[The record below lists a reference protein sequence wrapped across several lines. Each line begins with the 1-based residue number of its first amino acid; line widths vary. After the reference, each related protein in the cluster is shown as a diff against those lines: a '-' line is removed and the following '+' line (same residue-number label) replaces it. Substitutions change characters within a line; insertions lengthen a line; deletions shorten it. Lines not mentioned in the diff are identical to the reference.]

1 MQKDLNL
8 REVPFPSRDTGHCPV
23 NTAFTTAKAK
33 TLLPLATRIARRIT
47 LISEKTV
54 AYFTLVL
61 FLKFKNIDTKI
72 RNHKKAKH
80 SQRGFVASGAA
91 PDECKWR

>member
-23 NTAFTTAKAK
+23 DTAFAKTKAK
-33 TLLPLATRIARRIT
+33 TLLSLATRIARRIA
-47 LISEKTV
+47 LISEKTL

-61 FLKFKNIDTKI
+61 FLLKN
-72 RNHKKAKH
+72 N
-80 SQRGFVASGAA
+80 
-91 PDECKWR
+91 

>member
-8 REVPFPSRDTGHCPV
+8 REVPFPSRDTGHRPV
-23 NTAFTTAKAK
+23 DTAFAKTKAK

-47 LISEKTV
+47 LISEKTL

-61 FLKFKNIDTKI
+61 FLTLKIIDTKI

-80 SQRGFVASGAA
+80 SQWGFVASGAA
-91 PDECKWR
+91 SDECEWR